1 MIVERTR
8 PLGKVVEAM
17 REFLKDPNAVLDYVF
32 NWSSWLQSGETI
44 SSSTFTVE
52 TGITKDSETNTT
64 TSATV
69 WLSGGTEG
77 NRYTITN
84 RVTTN
89 QGRTDDR
96 SAIVRV
102 QNR

>member
-1 MIVERTR
+1 V
-8 PLGKVVEAM
+8 

-32 NWSSWLQSGETI
+32 DWSSWLQTSETI
-44 SSSTFTVE
+44 STATFTVE
-52 TGITKDSETNTT
+52 SGITKNSESNTT
-64 TSATV
+64 TNATV
-69 WLSGGTEG
+69 WLSGGTVGE
-77 NRYTITN
+77 RYTITC

-102 QNR
+102 ADR